1 MLYRFFLRIKFFL
14 TSRNQHGVHSPFVFD
29 FVTKGLYQKKYDLE
43 KVNSHVEFQNLSKKK
58 KIILSKIINYFKTD
72 SIYFDENNSTNTSDE
87 IYKTLFINNIEKLLD
102 FNFSILKSSFF
113 IIVNDIYQNKETHLI
128 WKTIIQKKEI
138 TVSIDLYFFGL
149 IFFRK
154 EQAKEHF
161 KIRV

>member
-1 MLYRFFLRIKFFL
+1 MFYKIISIVKFLWKS
-14 TSRNQHGVHSPFVFD
+14 TNQHGVHSPFVFD
-29 FVTKGLYQKKYDLE
+29 FVTKGLYQKNYDLE
-43 KVNSHVEFQNLSKKK
+43 KVNSHVEFQNLSNKKK
-58 KIILSKIINYFKTD
+58 KVLSKIINYFKID
-72 SIYFDENNSTNTSDE
+72 SIYFDEKNSTNTSDE

-102 FNFSILKSSFF
+102 FNFSILNSIFF
-113 IIVNDIYQNKETHLI
+113 IIVNNIYQNKETHLI
-128 WKTIIQKKEI
+128 WKNIIQKKEI